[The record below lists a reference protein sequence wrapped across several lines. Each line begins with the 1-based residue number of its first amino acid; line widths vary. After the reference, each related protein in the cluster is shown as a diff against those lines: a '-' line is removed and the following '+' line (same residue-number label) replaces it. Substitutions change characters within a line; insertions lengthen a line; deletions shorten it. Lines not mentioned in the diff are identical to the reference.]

1 MSNNFETAYAA
12 RAADLGMT
20 EDALYSWE
28 EALSDEYAEMEA
40 LGFPNLDVEDRP
52 VVSESDI
59 HPMER

>member
-1 MSNNFETAYAA
+1 MTFETAYAA
-12 RAADLGMT
+12 QAADHGMT
-20 EDALYSWE
+20 EDQFYSHE

-40 LGFPNLDVEDRP
+40 LGFPNLPVEDRP